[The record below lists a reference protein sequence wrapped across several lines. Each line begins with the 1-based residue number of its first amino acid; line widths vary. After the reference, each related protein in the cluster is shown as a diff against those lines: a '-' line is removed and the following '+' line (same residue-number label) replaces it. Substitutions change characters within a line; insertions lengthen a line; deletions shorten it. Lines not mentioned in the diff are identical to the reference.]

1 MKICILGGGSA
12 GMGVAGGLS
21 DGMVAMQNGPP
32 EGDKKLK
39 ALARKQFYMLDV
51 DGLITCERDPAKVK
65 NF

>member
-1 MKICILGGGSA
+1 
-12 GMGVAGGLS
+12 MGVAGGLS

-32 EGDKKLK
+32 EGDKDLK

-51 DGLITCERDPAKVK
+51 DGLITSERDPAKVK